1 MFIKP
6 SKIIVYAAI
15 GAMFA
20 FMGAIAYYSTYDIPE
35 LEKSELE
42 LISVNIAEINSVEN
56 RLYLEVVFG
65 ITNHGERTVTVPEIS
80 FELFADGTS
89 LGASSYS
96 VSDIPLTGRAL
107 LTSGLQVPLVGEI
120 TVSQTDDIKDV
131 YEAIAAGESLNYRVI
146 GQYTIE
152 TAWQVIDIQFDS
164 SIKFFIK
171 FVVKQMG
178 RERFELS
185 TTAVSRQYPNQL
197 DHRPMSAKHYCWII
211 NV

>member
-1 MFIKP
+1 M
-6 SKIIVYAAI
+6 YAAI

-20 FMGAIAYYSTYDIPE
+20 FMGGIVYYSTYDIPE

-42 LISVNIAEINSVEN
+42 LLSVNVTEIDSIEN
-56 RLYLEVVFG
+56 RMHLEVIFG

-96 VSDIPLTGRAL
+96 VSDIPMTGRAL
-107 LTSGLQVPLVGEI
+107 MTTGLQVPLVGEI
-120 TVSQTDDIKDV
+120 TINQTDKIKGI
-131 YEAIAAGESLNYRVI
+131 YEAVAAGESLDYRVI

-164 SIKFFIK
+164 SI
-171 FVVKQMG
+171 
-178 RERFELS
+178 
-185 TTAVSRQYPNQL
+185 
-197 DHRPMSAKHYCWII
+197 
-211 NV
+211 